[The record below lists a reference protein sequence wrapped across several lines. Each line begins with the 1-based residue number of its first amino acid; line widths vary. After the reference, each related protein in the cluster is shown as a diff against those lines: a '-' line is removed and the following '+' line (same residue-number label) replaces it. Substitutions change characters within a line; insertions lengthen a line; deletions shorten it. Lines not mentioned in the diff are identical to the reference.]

1 MRFKSSLCGTAI
13 PQVHACTTESTLDDY
28 FFLLYLPPTATLV
41 KAPSRLQLLHYFWL
55 LAGNPAHLP
64 SSLIVYSTFRS
75 HFRLVFKGVGSCHP
89 SAQDPP
95 TAPTSLGEASQVLTT
110 IHVTWR
116 SRPHL
121 HPSPS
126 LPDLSCCPPPG
137 PLISRRIGALKHPG
151 RTRPRH
157 RGTHPASAPPPLPFP
172 APRTSLLSVILRDL
186 QPQLLQVVTQLST
199 SRVAFPDHFL

>member
-1 MRFKSSLCGTAI
+1 MI
-13 PQVHACTTESTLDDY
+13 I

-41 KAPSRLQLLHYFWL
+41 KAPSCLQLLHYFWL

-95 TAPTSLGEASQVLTT
+95 TAPASLGEASRVLTT

-116 SRPHL
+116 SRPHP

-126 LPDLSCCPPPG
+126 LPDLFCCPPPG

-157 RGTHPASAPPPLPFP
+157 RRLFHSPCLEPLSSRLFCVTCSLSSYKSLLNCQLLAWPSLITFFNIATRPLP
-172 APRTSLLSVILRDL
+172 
-186 QPQLLQVVTQLST
+186 
-199 SRVAFPDHFL
+199 

>member
-1 MRFKSSLCGTAI
+1 MI
-13 PQVHACTTESTLDDY
+13 I
-28 FFLLYLPPTATLV
+28 FFYCIYPLLV
-41 KAPSRLQLLHYFWL
+41 KAPSCLQLLHYFWL

-75 HFRLVFKGVGSCHP
+75 HFRLIFKGVGSCHP
-89 SAQDPP
+89 SAQNPP
-95 TAPTSLGEASQVLTT
+95 TAPASLGEASRVLTT

-116 SRPHL
+116 SRPHP

-157 RGTHPASAPPPLPFP
+157 HRLSRSLRLEPLSSQLFCVTCSLSSYKSLLNCQLLAWPSLITFFNIATRPLP
-172 APRTSLLSVILRDL
+172 
-186 QPQLLQVVTQLST
+186 
-199 SRVAFPDHFL
+199 